1 MSFLSGLF
9 GSSKPEAEK
18 EPSASADLFNSTTFR
33 SNVNP
38 SPSPSDA
45 SASSSSSSSSIPQP
59 PSNASPVPA
68 VSQPAPTALD
78 AFSTSFDAARLHPL
92 AGLSDNL
99 ELLQLDEDKLTE
111 IEGAASVLPSRGWT
125 DDLCVGT
132 GTTYLSGLVLGGM
145 WGAKEGLSRPLG
157 NNPSFKLRINSI
169 LNGCTRRGSFTG
181 NSLGVLAIFYN
192 LANSSLDSVRGKHDA
207 YNAMGAAALSGAIY
221 KSSAG
226 LRPALVGAGLMTA
239 AAGGWSAFKTMV

>member
-1 MSFLSGLF
+1 MSFFSGLF
-9 GSSKPEAEK
+9 GSSTKPEAEK
-18 EPSASADLFNSTTFR
+18 EPSASADLFSSTTFR
-33 SNVNP
+33 SNVTP
-38 SPSPSDA
+38 SPSPEA
-45 SASSSSSSSSIPQP
+45 STSSSSSSSIPQP
-59 PSNASPVPA
+59 PSTAAPA
-68 VSQPAPTALD
+68 PAISQPAPTALD

-226 LRPALVGAGLMTA
+226 VRPALVGAGLMTA